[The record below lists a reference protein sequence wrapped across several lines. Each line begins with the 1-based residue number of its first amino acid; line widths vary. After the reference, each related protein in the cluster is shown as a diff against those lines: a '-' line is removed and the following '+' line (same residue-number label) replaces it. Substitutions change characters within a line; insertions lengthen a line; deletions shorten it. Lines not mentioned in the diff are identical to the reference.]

1 MRCHKPVE
9 TSPNRYQLF
18 LQFYGPTTLL
28 LQTRASRTRDVLTS
42 EDVNEI
48 ADTQPGAVQ
57 RIVTLTQ
64 ERGKADSGDSKA
76 GFPITIQAPRMS
88 TASISTDGKVTFERN

>member
-1 MRCHKPVE
+1 MRCRQPVQ

-28 LQTRASRTRDVLTS
+28 LQTRAFRTRDVLTS
-42 EDVNEI
+42 EDVNDI
-48 ADTQPGAVQ
+48 ADARPGAVQ

-64 ERGKADSGDSKA
+64 GRGKADSGESKA
-76 GFPITIQAPRMS
+76 GFPVNIKAPRMS
-88 TASISTDGKVTFERN
+88 KASISSDGKVTFEPN

>member
-1 MRCHKPVE
+1 MRSHKAVE
-9 TSPNRYQLF
+9 KSPNRYQLF

-57 RIVTLTQ
+57 TIVTLTQ
-64 ERGKADSGDSKA
+64 KRGKADSGDAKA
-76 GFPITIQAPRMS
+76 GFPVTIKAPRMS
-88 TASISTDGKVTFERN
+88 KASISTDGKVMFESN

>member
-9 TSPNRYQLF
+9 TSPNHYQLF

-48 ADTQPGAVQ
+48 ADTQPGAAQ

-64 ERGKADSGDSKA
+64 ERGKADSGESKP
-76 GFPITIQAPRMS
+76 GFPVTIKAPRMS
-88 TASISTDGKVTFERN
+88 KASVSTDGKVTFEPN